1 MQMELKEAIN
11 KIETSGYK
19 RAALFRN
26 NEKLCGF
33 NVFGKGKVLDKLNE
47 IETRIMNNGP
57 GVYTIHANNAVKD
70 VPDLFVVEYGDQTL
84 VSEKRLIPEVNPKLL
99 ENQKILELSI
109 LNAELR
115 KDNEALDRLVTEL
128 ENEIEELNTKIQE
141 LSEAQTLSEENAKPG
156 LMENAKS
163 FLESLME
170 FGTPLLDQHFALKQQ
185 QIEIERMKYQRPKP
199 QAQEPKNENVK
210 IRKIGEFVETFKD
223 QPEVYEALH
232 EISAKSKNVME
243 FMQYLQLYNFDLYEQ
258 LSE

>member
-1 MQMELKEAIN
+1 MELKETLK
-11 KIETSGYK
+11 KIETDGYK
-19 RAALFRN
+19 RVSLFKN

-33 NVFGKGKVLDKLNE
+33 NSFAKGKLLEKLDE

-57 GVYTIHANNAVKD
+57 GVYVIHANNAVKD
-70 VPDLFVVEYGDQTL
+70 VPDKFKIEYGDQTL
-84 VSEKRLIPEVNPKLL
+84 ISEKQMIPDINPKLL

-115 KDNEALDRLVTEL
+115 KDNEALNRLINDL
-128 ENEIEELNTKIQE
+128 ENDIDELNAKIQE
-141 LSEAQTLSEENAKPG
+141 LSEAQTLSEQAAQPG

-185 QIEIERMKYQRPKP
+185 QLEIERMKYQRPKP
-199 QAQEPKNENVK
+199 QAQAPENENVK

-258 LSE
+258 LSEQI

>member
-1 MQMELKEAIN
+1 MELKEALK

-26 NEKLCGF
+26 NEKICAW
-33 NVFGKGKVLDKLNE
+33 NTYGKILPKLDE
-47 IETRIMNNGP
+47 IETRVINNGP
-57 GVYTIHANNAVKD
+57 GVYVIQAANAAKD
-70 VPDLFVVEYGDQTL
+70 VPDQFVIEYGDQTL
-84 VSEKRLIPEVNPKLL
+84 VSEKTKMPEVSPKLL

-115 KDNEALDRLVTEL
+115 KDNEALERLVTEL
-128 ENEIEELNTKIQE
+128 ENDIDELNAKIQE
-141 LSEAQTLSEENAKPG
+141 LSEAQTLSEQAAQPG

-185 QIEIERMKYQRPKP
+185 QLEIERMKYQRPKP
-199 QAQEPKNENVK
+199 QAQAPENENVK
-210 IRKIGEFVETFKD
+210 IRKIGEFVEGFKD

-243 FMQYLQLYNFDLYEQ
+243 FMQYLLLYNFYLYEQ
-258 LSE
+258 LSEQI

>member
-1 MQMELKEAIN
+1 MELKEALK

-26 NEKLCGF
+26 NEKICAW
-33 NVFGKGKVLDKLNE
+33 NTFGKILPKLDE
-47 IETRIMNNGP
+47 IETRVMNNGP
-57 GVYTIHANNAVKD
+57 GVYVIQAANAAKD
-70 VPDLFVVEYGDQTL
+70 VPDQFVIEYGDQTL
-84 VSEKRLIPEVNPKLL
+84 ISEKKIMPDISPKLL

-115 KDNEALDRLVTEL
+115 KDNEALERLINDL
-128 ENEIEELNTKIQE
+128 ENDIDELNVKIQE
-141 LSEAQTLSEENAKPG
+141 LTEAQTLSEENAKPG

-199 QAQEPKNENVK
+199 QAQAPKDQNVQ
-210 IRKIGEFVETFKD
+210 IRKIGEFVEGFKE
-223 QPEVYEALH
+223 QPEIYEALH
-232 EISAKSKNVME
+232 EISAKSSNVGE
-243 FMQYLQLYNFDLYEQ
+243 FMEYLAQFNSDLYEQ
-258 LSE
+258 LSEQI

>member
-1 MQMELKEAIN
+1 MELKEALK

-26 NEKLCGF
+26 NEKICAW
-33 NVFGKGKVLDKLNE
+33 NTYGKILPKLDE
-47 IETRIMNNGP
+47 IETRVINNGP
-57 GVYTIHANNAVKD
+57 GVYVIQAANAAKD
-70 VPDLFVVEYGDQTL
+70 IPDQFVIEYGDQTL
-84 VSEKRLIPEVNPKLL
+84 ISEKKMIPEVNPKLL

-128 ENEIEELNTKIQE
+128 ENDIEELNSKIQE
-141 LSEAQTLSEENAKPG
+141 LTEAQTLSEENAKPG

-185 QIEIERMKYQRPKP
+185 QIEIERMKYQRPKQ
-199 QAQEPKNENVK
+199 QAQAPQDPNVQ
-210 IRKIGEFVETFKD
+210 IRKIGEWVEGYKD
-223 QPEVYEALH
+223 QPEIYEALH
-232 EISAKSKNVME
+232 AISAKSESVTE
-243 FMQYLQLYNFDLYEQ
+243 FMEYLSQFNMDLYEQ
-258 LSE
+258 LSKQI

>member
-1 MQMELKEAIN
+1 MELKEALK
-11 KIETSGYK
+11 KIENGKYK

-26 NEKLCGF
+26 DEKLCGF
-33 NVFGKGKVLDKLNE
+33 NVFGPGKVLAKLNE

-70 VPDLFVVEYGDQTL
+70 IPDEFVVEYGDQTL
-84 VSEKRLIPEVNPKLL
+84 ISEKTKMPEVNPKLL

-128 ENEIEELNTKIQE
+128 ENEIEELNSKIQE

-185 QIEIERMKYQRPKP
+185 QIEIERMKYARPKP
-199 QAQEPKNENVK
+199 QAQAPKDQNVQ
-210 IRKIGEFVETFKD
+210 IRKIGEFVECYKD
-223 QPEVYEALH
+223 QPEIYEALH
-232 EISAKSKNVME
+232 EISAKSQTVNE
-243 FMQYLQLYNFDLYEQ
+243 FMEYLAQFNNDLYVE
-258 LSE
+258 LSKQI

>member
-1 MQMELKEAIN
+1 MELKEALK

-26 NEKLCGF
+26 NEKICAW
-33 NVFGKGKVLDKLNE
+33 NTYGKILPKLDE
-47 IETRIMNNGP
+47 IETRVINNGP
-57 GVYTIHANNAVKD
+57 GVYVIQAANAAKD
-70 VPDLFVVEYGDQTL
+70 VPDQFVIEYGDQTL
-84 VSEKRLIPEVNPKLL
+84 VSEKTKMPEVSPKLL

-115 KDNEALDRLVTEL
+115 KDNEALERLVTEL
-128 ENEIEELNTKIQE
+128 ENDIDELNAKIQE
-141 LSEAQTLSEENAKPG
+141 LSEAQTLSEQAAQPG

-163 FLESLME
+163 FLQNLME

-185 QIEIERMKYQRPKP
+185 QLEIERMKYQRPKP
-199 QAQEPKNENVK
+199 QAQAPENENVK
-210 IRKIGEFVETFKD
+210 IRKIGEFVEGFKD

-258 LSE
+258 LSEQI

>member
-1 MQMELKEAIN
+1 MELKEALK

-26 NEKLCGF
+26 NEKICAW
-33 NVFGKGKVLDKLNE
+33 NTYGKILPKLDE
-47 IETRIMNNGP
+47 IETRVINNGP
-57 GVYTIHANNAVKD
+57 GVYVIQAANAAKD
-70 VPDLFVVEYGDQTL
+70 VPDQFVIEYGDQNL
-84 VSEKRLIPEVNPKLL
+84 ISEKTKMPEINPKLL

-115 KDNEALDRLVTEL
+115 KDNEALERLVNEL

-185 QIEIERMKYQRPKP
+185 QIEIERMKYARPRP
-199 QAQEPKNENVK
+199 QAQAPENENVK

-232 EISAKSKNVME
+232 EISAKSQNVGE
-243 FMQYLQLYNFDLYEQ
+243 FMEYLAQFNSDLYEQ
-258 LSE
+258 LSVKI

>member
-1 MQMELKEAIN
+1 MELKEALS

-26 NEKLCGF
+26 NEKICAW
-33 NVFGKGKVLDKLNE
+33 NTYGKILPKLDE
-47 IETRIMNNGP
+47 IETRVVNNGP
-57 GVYTIHANNAVKD
+57 GVYVIQAANAAKD
-70 VPDLFVVEYGDQTL
+70 VPDQFVIEYGDQTL
-84 VSEKRLIPEVNPKLL
+84 ISEKKMIPDVNPKLL

-115 KDNEALDRLVTEL
+115 KDNEALDRLVADL
-128 ENEIEELNTKIQE
+128 ENEIEELNSKIEE

-199 QAQEPKNENVK
+199 QAQAPQDPNVQ
-210 IRKIGEFVETFKD
+210 IRKIGEFVETYKD
-223 QPEVYEALH
+223 QPEIYEALH
-232 EISAKSKNVME
+232 AISAKSESVTE
-243 FMQYLQLYNFDLYEQ
+243 FMEYLSQFNMDLYEQ
-258 LSE
+258 LSKQI

>member
-1 MQMELKEAIN
+1 MELKEALT

-26 NEKLCGF
+26 NEKICAW
-33 NVFGKGKVLDKLNE
+33 NTYGKILAKLDE
-47 IETRIMNNGP
+47 IETRVKNNGP
-57 GVYTIHANNAVKD
+57 GVYVIQAANAAKD
-70 VPDLFVVEYGDQTL
+70 IPDQFVIEYGDQTL
-84 VSEKRLIPEVNPKLL
+84 INEKTVMPEISPKLL

-115 KDNEALDRLVTEL
+115 KDNEALERLINDL
-128 ENEIEELNTKIQE
+128 ENDIDELNTKIQE

-199 QAQEPKNENVK
+199 QAQAPKDENVQ
-210 IRKIGEFVETFKD
+210 IRKIGEFVESFKD
-223 QPEVYEALH
+223 QPEIYEALH
-232 EISAKSKNVME
+232 EISAKSQSVNE
-243 FMQYLQLYNFDLYEQ
+243 FMEYLEQFNSDLYGQ
-258 LSE
+258 LSVKI